1 MPNGHKILN
10 NFFSNNKFLGSYDDV
25 KMMPY
30 SNFSEFCFVGRS
42 NVGKSSILNAI
53 TKTKNLAKTS
63 KTPGR
68 TQLINLFEISKL
80 INIVD
85 LPGYGYA
92 KVPLIIKEK
101 LSYLIESYLI
111 SRSNLTKIFLLIDC
125 KVGIKNSDLDM
136 IDYIK
141 ISEKE
146 FSIIL
151 TKSDKCSINIK
162 NQQIKNINSLLKVFD
177 KNSLNIHLTSSKNH
191 EGITD
196 IEKEIFNLKKTN
208 EI

>member
-1 MPNGHKILN
+1 
-10 NFFSNNKFLGSYDDV
+10 
-25 KMMPY
+25 MMPY

-101 LSYLIESYLI
+101 LSYLMESYLI

-196 IEKEIFNLKKTN
+196 IQKEIFNLKKTN